1 MILRLLLFLL
11 VLSGCGRALTPS
23 ETAFLQTLQGAQ
35 VDLDRV
41 RLVRG
46 ALVGSVTFTRRA
58 RPRVTCR
65 ERILPPIRTETV
77 TTSPAA
83 VTLFSKIFFNRDWYL
98 DDYMPDYPDRLNLV
112 AAMLLAHEMTHVWQ
126 WQNRDRTGYSPLRAA
141 VEQVGSNDPYLF
153 DLTQTPDFLGY
164 GYEQQASIVEE
175 YVCCRTLAPTAART
189 RRLHRMIGAAMTL
202 GDLPDHPQSDVYLP
216 WQGAD
221 LAGVCA

>member
-1 MILRLLLFLL
+1 MILRAFLFLL

-23 ETAFLQTLQGAQ
+23 ETAFLQTLDGAD

-46 ALVGSVTFTRRA
+46 ALVGSVTFTRQA

-65 ERILPPIRTETV
+65 ERILPPIKTETV

-83 VTLFSKIFFNRDWYL
+83 VTLFSKIFFSRDWYL

-112 AAMLLAHEMTHVWQ
+112 AAMLLSHEMTHVWQ
-126 WQNRDRTGYSPLRAA
+126 WQNRALTGYSPLRAA
-141 VEQVGSNDPYLF
+141 AEQAASDDPYLF

-175 YVCCRTLAPTAART
+175 YVCCRALAPKAART
-189 RRLHRMIGAAMTL
+189 TRLHRMIGAAMAL
-202 GDLPDHPQSDVYLP
+202 GALPQDRQSDVYLP